1 MANIVSSMINLKQ
14 IATLSQLTLVRQIGF
29 MFVVAAG
36 IALGTSIVLWSTTS
50 NYVALFLDMSTQDSA
65 DVISAL
71 QDSNTEYRMDAST
84 GIISV
89 PVESVQETKL
99 MMASR
104 GLPSSSSLRG
114 YSVLEEE
121 QGLGTSN
128 FMEQARYH
136 RALEQE
142 LVETIRHIQIVR
154 NARVH
159 LSIPKQT
166 SFLRSVNKPS
176 ASVMIELIGLQGL
189 SDTQL
194 NGILHLVTSSVAGME
209 PSGVS
214 IVDQRGNLL
223 SQNSDSNLG
232 NSNENIRLTRQFE
245 QDYSNRIT
253 SILTPMVGTGN
264 VRTQVSADLDFTFIE
279 TTEETYNPNNVVVRS
294 EQTQEE
300 SSGSNSS
307 TVEPGSLSELPPIT
321 DVAQN
326 PLESVSGNSN
336 QTRTNS
342 TRNYEID
349 RSVSL
354 IRRVPGTVRKLS
366 VAVLVDLHGSETSEV
381 ALDEELDLA
390 AVESNLELD
399 TLKIER
405 ITQLVQEAIGFDAAR
420 GDTVRVIHE
429 PFVADAEI
437 LPAEPL
443 EFWQQEW
450 FFSVLK
456 QVAAGLGVIF
466 LIFGVLR
473 PAMQLTLALPAPTNS
488 ATALQSA
495 GGVELT
501 GEHIQASANGGSGSA
516 SAIGNSGKSSYDQ
529 NLTQAQSLVQN
540 EPARAARMIQNW
552 LTNE

>member
-14 IATLSQLTLVRQIGF
+14 IATLSQLTLVRQIAF

-36 IALGTSIVLWSTTS
+36 IALGTSIVLWSTSS
-50 NYVALFLDMSTQDSA
+50 NYVALFLDMSTQDTA

-71 QDSNTEYRMDAST
+71 QDSNTEYRIDAST

-209 PSGVS
+209 PSSVS

-321 DVAQN
+321 DVVQN

-366 VAVLVDLHGSETSEV
+366 VAVLVDLHGSETAQV
-381 ALDEELDLA
+381 ALDEDLA
-390 AVESNLELD
+390 VVESNLELD

-429 PFVADAEI
+429 SFVADAEI

-473 PAMQLTLALPAPTNS
+473 PAMQLTLAPPALTS
-488 ATALQSA
+488 SVAALQSA

-501 GEHIQASANGGSGSA
+501 GEHIQGSANGGPGAA
-516 SAIGNSGKSSYDQ
+516 SALGNSGKSSYDK
-529 NLTQAQSLVQN
+529 NLIQAQFLVQN

-552 LTNE
+552 LTND

>member
-1 MANIVSSMINLKQ
+1 MANIVSSIINLKQ
-14 IATLSQLTLVRQIGF
+14 IATLSQLTLVRQMGF
-29 MFVVAAG
+29 MLVVAAG
-36 IALGTSIVLWSTTS
+36 IALGTSIVLWSTSS

-71 QDSNTEYRMDAST
+71 QGSNTEYRMDAST

-99 MMASR
+99 MMASL

-223 SQNSDSNLG
+223 SQNSDSSLG

-253 SILTPMVGTGN
+253 SILTPIVGTGN

-307 TVEPGSLSELPPIT
+307 TVEPGSLSDLPPIT
-321 DVAQN
+321 GVVQN
-326 PLESVSGNSN
+326 PLESLSGNSN

-366 VAVLVDLHGSETSEV
+366 VAVLVDLHGSQAAEV
-381 ALDEELDLA
+381 ALDEDLDLA
-390 AVESNLELD
+390 TVESTLELD

-405 ITQLVQEAIGFDAAR
+405 ITLLVQEAIGFDAAR

-437 LPAEPL
+437 LPAEPPQ
-443 EFWQQEW
+443 FWQQVW
-450 FFSVLK
+450 FFSILK
-456 QVAAGLGVIF
+456 QVAAGFGVIF

-473 PAMQLTLALPAPTNS
+473 PAMQLTLAPPAVTS
-488 ATALQSA
+488 SVAALQSA

-501 GEHIQASANGGSGSA
+501 GEHIQASANGVPGSVSA
-516 SAIGNSGKSSYDQ
+516 LGNTGKSSYDQ
-529 NLTQAQSLVQN
+529 NLIQAQSLVQN

>member
-1 MANIVSSMINLKQ
+1 MSNIVSSMINLKQ

-29 MFVVAAG
+29 MLVVAAG
-36 IALGTSIVLWSTTS
+36 IALGTSIVLWSTSS

-89 PVESVQETKL
+89 PVDRVQETKL

-176 ASVMIELIGLQGL
+176 ASVMIELIGPQGL

-209 PSGVS
+209 PSSVS

-245 QDYSNRIT
+245 QDYSNRIMA
-253 SILTPMVGTGN
+253 ILTPMVGTGN

-300 SSGSNSS
+300 SSGSSS
-307 TVEPGSLSELPPIT
+307 SSSVEPGSLSPLPPET
-321 DVAQN
+321 DTPQN
-326 PLESVSGNSN
+326 PLESVLGNNN
-336 QTRTNS
+336 QTRSNS

-349 RSVSL
+349 KSVSL
-354 IRRVPGTVRKLS
+354 IRRVPGSVRKLS
-366 VAVLVDLHGSETSEV
+366 VAVLVDLHGSQIADADLDEDLTAAETS
-381 ALDEELDLA
+381 
-390 AVESNLELD
+390 LELD

-405 ITQLVQEAIGFDAAR
+405 ITQLVQEAIGFDAER

-429 PFVADAEI
+429 PFVADAEL
-437 LPAEPL
+437 LPATPL
-443 EFWQQEW
+443 AFWQQEW

-466 LIFGVLR
+466 LIFSVLR
-473 PAMQLTLALPAPTNS
+473 PAMQLTLTSPPAASNVAALRS
-488 ATALQSA
+488 AD
-495 GGVELT
+495 GVELT
-501 GEHIQASANGGSGSA
+501 GEHIQAAANGDPGSVPALANNGR
-516 SAIGNSGKSSYDQ
+516 SSYDQ

-540 EPARAARMIQNW
+540 EPARAARMIQSW

>member
-1 MANIVSSMINLKQ
+1 MANIVSSIINMKQ
-14 IATLSQLTLVRQIGF
+14 IATLSQLTLIRQIGF
-29 MFVVAAG
+29 MFVVATS
-36 IALGTSIVLWSTTS
+36 IALGTSIVLWSTTP
-50 NYVALFLDMSTQDSA
+50 NYVALFLDMSPQDSA

-71 QDSNTEYRMDAST
+71 QDSNTDYKVDTNT

-89 PVESVQETKL
+89 PAESVQETKL

-104 GLPSSSSLRG
+104 GLPSSSQRG

-142 LVETIRHIQIVR
+142 LVETIKHIQIVR

-159 LSIPKQT
+159 LSIPKHT

-194 NGILHLVTSSVAGME
+194 NGILHLITSSVAGME
-209 PSGVS
+209 PSNVS

-223 SQNSDSNLG
+223 SQNGNSNLG

-245 QDYSNRIT
+245 QDYSSRIT

-300 SSGSNSS
+300 RSGSNSS
-307 TVEPGSLSELPPIT
+307 TVEPGSLSELPPLT
-321 DVAQN
+321 GPQQN
-326 PLESVSGNSN
+326 PLDLTAGNNS
-336 QTRTNS
+336 QQKRTNS

-354 IRRVPGTVRKLS
+354 IRRVPGTIRKLS
-366 VAVLVDLHGSETSEV
+366 VAVLVDLHGSESTE
-381 ALDEELDLA
+381 AILDEEEA
-390 AVESNLELD
+390 AVENSAELD
-399 TLKIER
+399 ALKIER

-420 GDTVRVIHE
+420 GDTVSVIHE
-429 PFVADAEI
+429 PFVADAE
-437 LPAEPL
+437 LPPAEPL
-443 EFWQQEW
+443 AFWKTDW
-450 FFSVLK
+450 FFSILK
-456 QVAAGLGVIF
+456 QVAAGIGVIF

-473 PAMQLTLALPAPTNS
+473 PAMQLTLAPPTATNS
-488 ATALQSA
+488 SSALQSA
-495 GGVELT
+495 DGVELT
-501 GEHIQASANGGSGSA
+501 GEHIQASANGDPMSAPALGSRQP
-516 SAIGNSGKSSYDQ
+516 SYDQ
-529 NLTQAQSLVQN
+529 NLIQAQSLVQN

>member
-1 MANIVSSMINLKQ
+1 MINLKQ
-14 IATLSQLTLVRQIGF
+14 ITTLSQLTLVRQIGF
-29 MFVVAAG
+29 MLVVAAG
-36 IALGTSIVLWSTTS
+36 IALGTSIVLWSTSS

-89 PVESVQETKL
+89 PAESVQETKL

-104 GLPSSSSLRG
+104 GLPTSSSLRG
-114 YSVLEEE
+114 YAVLEEE

-166 SFLRSVNKPS
+166 SFLRSVNRPS

-189 SDTQL
+189 NDTQL

-209 PSGVS
+209 PSNVS

-279 TTEETYNPNNVVVRS
+279 TTEETYNPNNVAVRS

-300 SSGSNSS
+300 SSGSS
-307 TVEPGSLSELPPIT
+307 TASVEPGTLSELPPVT
-321 DVAQN
+321 GVTQN
-326 PLESVSGNSN
+326 PLEPVSGNSNN

-366 VAVLVDLHGSETSEV
+366 VAVLVDLHGSETADA
-381 ALDEELDLA
+381 ALDEDLA
-390 AVESNLELD
+390 AAETNLELD
-399 TLKIER
+399 SLKIER

-437 LPAEPL
+437 LPADPL
-443 EFWQQEW
+443 EFWQEEW

-473 PAMQLTLALPAPTNS
+473 PAMQLTLTSPPATS
-488 ATALQSA
+488 SVAALQSA
-495 GGVELT
+495 GGAELM
-501 GEHIQASANGGSGSA
+501 GEHIQASANGDPGSVPA
-516 SAIGNSGKSSYDQ
+516 LGNSGISSYDQ

>member
-14 IATLSQLTLVRQIGF
+14 IATLSQLTLVRQVGF
-29 MFVVAAG
+29 MLIVAAG
-36 IALGTSIVLWSTTS
+36 IALGTSIVLWSTSS
-50 NYVALFLDMSTQDSA
+50 NYVALFVDMSTQDSA

-71 QDSNTEYRMDAST
+71 QDSNTQYRMDAST

-89 PVESVQETKL
+89 PVENVQETKL

-104 GLPSSSSLRG
+104 GLPSSSSMRG

-142 LVETIRHIQIVR
+142 LVQTIRHIQIVR

-189 SDTQL
+189 TDSQL

-223 SQNSDSNLG
+223 SRNSDSSLG
-232 NSNENIRLTRQFE
+232 SSNENIRLTRQFE

-253 SILTPMVGTGN
+253 SILTPIVGRGN

-279 TTEETYNPNNVVVRS
+279 TTEETYNPNNTVVRS

-307 TVEPGSLSELPPIT
+307 TVEPGSLSQLPPIT
-321 DVAQN
+321 DGAQS
-326 PLESVSGNSN
+326 PVESVSGNSN

-354 IRRVPGTVRKLS
+354 IRNVPGTVRKLS
-366 VAVLVDLHGSETSEV
+366 VAVLVDLHGSETAEV
-381 ALDEELDLA
+381 ALDDDVA
-390 AVESNLELD
+390 AVENNLELD

-443 EFWQQEW
+443 EFWQTEW

-473 PAMQLTLALPAPTNS
+473 PAMQLTLTPPAATSS
-488 ATALQSA
+488 AAALQSA

-501 GEHIQASANGGSGSA
+501 GEHIQASANGGPGLA
-516 SAIGNSGKSSYDQ
+516 SPLGNTGKLSYDQ

>member
-1 MANIVSSMINLKQ
+1 MPNIVPGLKQ
-14 IATLSQLTLVRQIGF
+14 ISALSQLTLVRQIGF
-29 MFVVAAG
+29 MLILAASISLG
-36 IALGTSIVLWSTTS
+36 ISIVIWSTSS
-50 NYVALFLDMSTQDSA
+50 NYVALYLDMSTQDSTN
-65 DVISAL
+65 VIAAL
-71 QDSNTEYRMDAST
+71 EENNTDYKMDAGT

-89 PVESVQETKL
+89 PAEKVQETRL
-99 MMASR
+99 LMASR

-121 QGLGTSN
+121 QSLGTSN

-142 LVETIRHIQIVR
+142 LVETIKHIQVVR

-176 ASVMIELIGLQGL
+176 ASVMIELIGLQSLG
-189 SDTQL
+189 DTQL
-194 NGILHLVTSSVAGME
+194 NGILHLVTSSVAGLE
-209 PSGVS
+209 PSNVS

-223 SQNSDSNLG
+223 SQNTDSSLG

-245 QDYSNRIT
+245 QDYSNRIST
-253 SILTPMVGTGN
+253 ILTPIVGAGN

-279 TTEETYNPNNVVVRS
+279 TTEESYNPNNTVVRS

-300 SSGSNSS
+300 VSGSNNTSS
-307 TVEPGSLSELPPIT
+307 AEPGALSELSPIT
-321 DVAQN
+321 SGAQSS
-326 PLESVSGNSN
+326 LETVSGNSN
-336 QTRTNS
+336 QKRTNS

-354 IRRVPGTVRKLS
+354 IRRVPGTVQKLS
-366 VAVLVDLHGSETSEV
+366 VAVLVDLHGSEATDGT
-381 ALDEELDLA
+381 LDTEGEEAEPNQELDA
-390 AVESNLELD
+390 
-399 TLKIER
+399 LKIER
-405 ITQLVQEAIGFDAAR
+405 ITQLVKEAIGFDEAR
-420 GDTVRVIHE
+420 GDTVSVIHE

-437 LPAEPL
+437 IAAEPPA
-443 EFWQQEW
+443 FWQQDW
-450 FFSVLK
+450 FFSIMK
-456 QVAAGLGVIF
+456 QVAAGFAVIF

-473 PAMQLTLALPAPTNS
+473 PAMQMTLAPPTPA
-488 ATALQSA
+488 SA
-495 GGVELT
+495 GAQSTGTVELT
-501 GEHIQASANGGSGSA
+501 GEHIQASNNSNMESGSVPA
-516 SAIGNSGKSSYDQ
+516 LGSTTKSSYDQ
-529 NLTQAQSLVQN
+529 NLTLAQSLVQN

>member
-1 MANIVSSMINLKQ
+1 MSNIVSSMINLKQ
-14 IATLSQLTLVRQIGF
+14 IAILSQLTLVRQVGF
-29 MFVVAAG
+29 MFIVAAS
-36 IALGTSIVLWSTTS
+36 IALGTSIVLWSTS
-50 NYVALFLDMSTQDSA
+50 PNYVALFLDMSSQDSA
-65 DVISAL
+65 NVVSAL
-71 QDSNTEYRMDAST
+71 EDSNTEYRMNAST

-89 PVESVQETKL
+89 PVENVQETRL

-114 YSVLEEE
+114 YSVLEED

-128 FMEQARYH
+128 FMEQARFH

-142 LVETIRHIQIVR
+142 LVETIKHIQIIR
-154 NARVH
+154 NARIH

-176 ASVMIELIGLQGL
+176 ASVMIELIGSQGL

-209 PSGVS
+209 PSSVS

-223 SQNSDSNLG
+223 SQNIDSSLG

-253 SILTPMVGTGN
+253 MILTPIVGTGN

-279 TTEETYNPNNVVVRS
+279 TTEETYNPNNVVIRS

-300 SSGSNSS
+300 SSGSNTSS
-307 TVEPGSLSELPPIT
+307 VEPGSLSELPPAT
-321 DVAQN
+321 AVAQN
-326 PLESVSGNSN
+326 PLETVSGNSN
-336 QTRTNS
+336 QTRINS

-354 IRRVPGTVRKLS
+354 IRRVPGSVRKLS
-366 VAVLVDLHGSETSEV
+366 VAVLVDLHGSETTDTT
-381 ALDEELDLA
+381 LDA
-390 AVESNLELD
+390 ASAPIETSLELD
-399 TLKIER
+399 TLRIER
-405 ITQLVQEAIGFDAAR
+405 MTQLVQDAIGFDAAR
-420 GDTVRVIHE
+420 GDTVSVIHE

-437 LPAEPL
+437 VAAAPL
-443 EFWQQEW
+443 AFWQQEW
-450 FFSVLK
+450 FFTTLK

-473 PAMQLTLALPAPTNS
+473 PAMQLTLAAPHATGS
-488 ATALQSA
+488 AAASRSA
-495 GGVELT
+495 GVVELT
-501 GEHIQASANGGSGSA
+501 GEHIQASVGDSPELVPALENGGQ
-516 SAIGNSGKSSYDQ
+516 SSYDK
-529 NLTQAQSLVQN
+529 NLTLAQSLVHN

-552 LTNE
+552 LANE

>member
-1 MANIVSSMINLKQ
+1 MSNIVSSMINLKQ

-36 IALGTSIVLWSTTS
+36 IALGTSIVLWSTSS

-71 QDSNTEYRMDAST
+71 QDSNIEYRMDAST

-89 PVESVQETKL
+89 PAERIQETKL

-114 YSVLEEE
+114 YAVLEEE

-189 SDTQL
+189 SDSQL

-209 PSGVS
+209 PSSVS

-223 SQNSDSNLG
+223 SQNIDSNLG

-253 SILTPMVGTGN
+253 TILTPMVGTGN

-300 SSGSNSS
+300 SSGSNTSPI
-307 TVEPGSLSELPPIT
+307 EPGSLSALPSLT
-321 DVAQN
+321 DVQQN
-326 PLESVSGNSN
+326 PLESSSGNN
-336 QTRTNS
+336 QTRTNT

-366 VAVLVDLHGSETSEV
+366 VAVLVDLHGSETTEA
-381 ALDEELDLA
+381 ALDEDPA
-390 AVESNLELD
+390 AVAASLELD
-399 TLKIER
+399 ALKIER

-429 PFVADAEI
+429 SFVADAEI
-437 LPAEPL
+437 LPVAPL
-443 EFWQQEW
+443 AFWQQEW
-450 FFSVLK
+450 FFSTVK

-473 PAMQLTLALPAPTNS
+473 PAMQLTLTSPPANS
-488 ATALQSA
+488 SVTALQSA

-501 GEHIQASANGGSGSA
+501 GEHIQASANGESGSVPA
-516 SAIGNSGKSSYDQ
+516 LGNNGRSSYDQ
-529 NLTQAQSLVQN
+529 NLTEAQSLVQN

>member
-1 MANIVSSMINLKQ
+1 MSNIVSSMINLKQ

-29 MFVVAAG
+29 MFIVAAS
-36 IALGTSIVLWSTTS
+36 IALGTSVVLWSTAS
-50 NYVALFLDMSTQDSA
+50 NFVVLFTNMSTQDSA
-65 DVISAL
+65 AVVSAL
-71 QDSNTEYRMDAST
+71 EESNTEYRMDAGT

-89 PVESVQETKL
+89 PAESVQETRL

-142 LVETIRHIQIVR
+142 LVETIKHIQIVR

-176 ASVMIELIGLQGL
+176 ASVMIELIGPQGL
-189 SDTQL
+189 GDTQL

-209 PSGVS
+209 PGNVS

-223 SQNSDSNLG
+223 SQNSDSSMG

-245 QDYSNRIT
+245 QDYSDRIT
-253 SILTPMVGTGN
+253 AILTPMVGAGN
-264 VRTQVSADLDFTFIE
+264 IRTQVSADLDFTFIE
-279 TTEETYNPNNVVVRS
+279 TTEETYNPNNSVVRS

-307 TVEPGSLSELPPIT
+307 SVDPGSLSDLPP
-321 DVAQN
+321 ASGASQGS
-326 PLESVSGNSN
+326 LETVSGNSN

-354 IRRVPGTVRKLS
+354 IRRVPGSVRKLS
-366 VAVLVDLHGSETSEV
+366 VAVLVDLHGSEIADSDIAED
-381 ALDEELDLA
+381 AQSAQASPELDA
-390 AVESNLELD
+390 Q
-399 TLKIER
+399 KIER
-405 ITQLVQEAIGFDAAR
+405 ITQLVREAIGFDAAR
-420 GDTVRVIHE
+420 GDTVSVIHE
-429 PFVADAEI
+429 AFVAEAAMAA
-437 LPAEPL
+437 AEPVAI
-443 EFWQQEW
+443 WQQAW
-450 FFSVLK
+450 FLSVVK
-456 QVAAGLGVIF
+456 QVAAGLAVIF

-473 PAMQLTLALPAPTNS
+473 PAMQLTLATPPANS
-488 ATALQSA
+488 SNAALQSN
-495 GGVELT
+495 GVVELS
-501 GEHIQASANGGSGSA
+501 GEHIQASANRGSA
-516 SAIGNSGKSSYDQ
+516 PMPALGNSSRSSYDQ
-529 NLTQAQSLVQN
+529 NLTLAQSLVQN

>member
-1 MANIVSSMINLKQ
+1 MVNLKQ
-14 IATLSQLTLVRQIGF
+14 IASLSQLTLVRQIGF
-29 MFVVAAG
+29 MFIVAAS
-36 IALGTSIVLWSTTS
+36 IALGTSIVLWSTSS
-50 NYVALFLDMSTQDSA
+50 NYVALFMDMSTQDSA
-65 DVISAL
+65 DVIAAL
-71 QDSNTEYRMDAST
+71 EDSNTEYRMDSGS

-89 PVESVQETKL
+89 PAESVQEIRL

-104 GLPSSSSLRG
+104 GLPSSSSRRG

-142 LVETIRHIQIVR
+142 LVETIKHIQIVR

-209 PSGVS
+209 PGKVS

-223 SQNSDSNLG
+223 SQNGDSSLG

-245 QDYSNRIT
+245 QDYSDRIT
-253 SILTPMVGTGN
+253 TILTPMVGAGN
-264 VRTQVSADLDFTFIE
+264 IRTQVSADLDFTFIE
-279 TTEETYNPNNVVVRS
+279 TTEETYNPNNSVVRS

-307 TVEPGSLSELPPIT
+307 SVDPGSLSPLPPT
-321 DVAQN
+321 TGAPQN
-326 PLESVSGNSN
+326 PLETVTGNSN
-336 QTRTNS
+336 QTRINS

-354 IRRVPGTVRKLS
+354 IRRVPGSVRKLS
-366 VAVLVDLHGSETSEV
+366 VAVLVDLHGSDITDETLGADAIETASS
-381 ALDEELDLA
+381 EELDA
-390 AVESNLELD
+390 
-399 TLKIER
+399 LKIER
-405 ITQLVQEAIGFDAAR
+405 ITQLVREAIGFDEAR

-429 PFVADAEI
+429 PFVAAAA
-437 LPAEPL
+437 LTAAEPIA
-443 EFWQQEW
+443 FWQQEW
-450 FFSVLK
+450 FFSIIK
-456 QVAAGLGVIF
+456 QAAAGLAVIF

-473 PAMQLTLALPAPTNS
+473 PAMQATLASPAAINAPGS
-488 ATALQSA
+488 QSA
-495 GGVELT
+495 GVVELT
-501 GEHIQASANGGSGSA
+501 GEHIQASANGEPGSVPA
-516 SAIGNSGKSSYDQ
+516 LGNAGKSSYDQ
-529 NLTQAQSLVQN
+529 NLTLAQSLVQN
-540 EPARAARMIQNW
+540 EPARAARMIQSW

>member
-29 MFVVAAG
+29 MFIVAAS
-36 IALGTSIVLWSTTS
+36 IALGTSIVLWSTSS
-50 NYVALFLDMSTQDSA
+50 NYVALFVDMSSQDSA

-71 QDSNTEYRMDAST
+71 EDSGTEYKMDAGS

-89 PVESVQETKL
+89 PSDRVQETRL

-142 LVETIRHIQIVR
+142 LVETIKHIQIVR

-176 ASVMIELIGLQGL
+176 ASVMIELIGSQGL
-189 SDTQL
+189 GDTQL

-209 PSGVS
+209 PGSVS

-223 SQNSDSNLG
+223 SQNIDSNMG

-253 SILTPMVGTGN
+253 TILTPMVGVGN

-300 SSGSNSS
+300 SSGSNTSS
-307 TVEPGSLSELPPIT
+307 VEPGALSEFPADTSAP
-321 DVAQN
+321 QN
-326 PLESVSGNSN
+326 TQETVSGNSN
-336 QTRTNS
+336 QTRINS

-366 VAVLVDLHGSETSEV
+366 VAVLVDLHGSQT
-381 ALDEELDLA
+381 ADLGLDEDSATAAAENNPELDA
-390 AVESNLELD
+390 Q
-399 TLKIER
+399 KIQR
-405 ITQLVQEAIGFDAAR
+405 ITQLVQEAIGFNAAR
-420 GDTVRVIHE
+420 GDTVSVIHE
-429 PFVADAEI
+429 PFVAEAEI
-437 LPAEPL
+437 LAAEPIA
-443 EFWQQEW
+443 FWQQDW
-450 FFSVLK
+450 FFSILK
-456 QVAAGLGVIF
+456 QLAAGFGVIF

-473 PAMQLTLALPAPTNS
+473 PAMQLTLTAPPAASAAPAL
-488 ATALQSA
+488 A
-495 GGVELT
+495 GGTVELT
-501 GEHIQASANGGSGSA
+501 GEHIQAASATGEPGAVPALANGGR
-516 SAIGNSGKSSYDQ
+516 SSYDQ
-529 NLTQAQSLVQN
+529 NLTLAQSLVQN

>member
-14 IATLSQLTLVRQIGF
+14 IATLSQLTLVRQIAF

-36 IALGTSIVLWSTTS
+36 IALGTSIVLWSTSS
-50 NYVALFLDMSTQDSA
+50 NYVALFLDMSTQDTA

-71 QDSNTEYRMDAST
+71 QDSNTEYRIDAST

-209 PSGVS
+209 PSSVS
-214 IVDQRGNLL
+214 IVDQLGNLL

-321 DVAQN
+321 DVVQN

-366 VAVLVDLHGSETSEV
+366 VAVLVDLHGSETAQV
-381 ALDEELDLA
+381 ALDEDLA
-390 AVESNLELD
+390 VVESNLELD

-429 PFVADAEI
+429 SFVADAEI

-473 PAMQLTLALPAPTNS
+473 PAMQLTLAPPALTS
-488 ATALQSA
+488 SVAALQSA

-501 GEHIQASANGGSGSA
+501 GEHIQGSANGGPGAA
-516 SAIGNSGKSSYDQ
+516 SALGNSGKSSYDK
-529 NLTQAQSLVQN
+529 NLIQAQFLVQN

-552 LTNE
+552 LTND

>member
-1 MANIVSSMINLKQ
+1 MPNLVSSVINLKQ
-14 IATLSQLTLVRQIGF
+14 IAVLSQLTLVRQIGF
-29 MFVVAAG
+29 MFIVAAS
-36 IALGTSIVLWSTTS
+36 IALGTSIVLWSTSS
-50 NYVALFLDMSTQDSA
+50 NYVALFMDMSPQDSS
-65 DVISAL
+65 DVIAAL
-71 QDSNTEYRMDAST
+71 EDSSTDYRIDAGS

-89 PVESVQETKL
+89 PAENVQETRL

-114 YSVLEEE
+114 YSVLEDE

-142 LVETIRHIQIVR
+142 LVETIKHIQIVR

-166 SFLRSVNKPS
+166 SFLRSVNKPT
-176 ASVMIELIGLQGL
+176 ASVMIELIGPQSL

-194 NGILHLVTSSVAGME
+194 NGVLHLVTSSVSGLE
-209 PSGVS
+209 PENVS

-223 SQNSDSNLG
+223 SKNSDSNLG

-253 SILTPMVGTGN
+253 EILTPMVGTGN

-294 EQTQEE
+294 EQMQEE
-300 SSGSNSS
+300 TSGSNTTS
-307 TVEPGSLSELPPIT
+307 VEPGSLSELPPET
-321 DVAQN
+321 NLPANLPETVA
-326 PLESVSGNSN
+326 GNNS

-354 IRRVPGTVRKLS
+354 IRRVPGSIRKLS
-366 VAVLVDLHGSETSEV
+366 VAVLLDLHASDVVDDAIEETADSIQSN
-381 ALDEELDLA
+381 AELD
-390 AVESNLELD
+390 AV
-399 TLKIER
+399 KIER
-405 ITQLVQEAIGFDAAR
+405 ITQLVREAIGFDAAR
-420 GDTVRVIHE
+420 GDTVSVIHE
-429 PFVADAEI
+429 PFVAEATLIE
-437 LPAEPL
+437 AEPIA
-443 EFWQQEW
+443 FWQQEW
-450 FFSVLK
+450 FFSILK

-473 PAMQLTLALPAPTNS
+473 PAMQMTLASPVQKYSNS
-488 ATALQSA
+488 SSSS
-495 GGVELT
+495 GGAELT
-501 GEHIQASANGGSGSA
+501 GEHIQASNNGEAGSVPALSN
-516 SAIGNSGKSSYDQ
+516 NSVSTYDQ
-529 NLTQAQSLVQN
+529 NLTLAQSLVQN